1 MITVA
6 ALGTSAITRRT
17 IAAARGVDG
26 LRFTTVASRDA
37 ARAAS
42 LASELGLDA
51 STLDAVLADP
61 RIEAVYVATP
71 NAVHAGQ
78 IRAALDAGKH
88 VLVEKPAVATA
99 SDWDEACQR
108 ASVRGVVLL
117 ENMRIDRDP
126 VLARIAELLPTLGP
140 IRRVAVGLSQR
151 SSRYDDVLAGRR
163 VNIFDPA
170 LGGGALA
177 DIGVYVAH
185 LVTQLFGTPTRVFA
199 CLVPIATG
207 ADGAGA
213 ALASYP
219 GLVTE
224 LSWSKVSAGGE
235 GGIIEGEDGTLRF
248 DHVTE
253 LRTLTVE
260 YRDGRRLDERPEKE
274 PDNITYSLRRFASLA
289 ASGEP
294 ATSGGAPAASDQA
307 RTRATLALIERI
319 RRAAE
324 EEGPTES

>member
-17 IAAARGVDG
+17 IASARGVDG

-51 STLDAVLADP
+51 SNLDAVLADP

-88 VLVEKPAVATA
+88 VLVEKPAVETA
-99 SDWDEACQR
+99 SDWDEACKR

-170 LGGGALA
+170 LGGGAGRHRGLRRPPGDPVVRDA
-177 DIGVYVAH
+177 DAR
-185 LVTQLFGTPTRVFA
+185 LRLS
-199 CLVPIATG
+199 G
-207 ADGAGA
+207 AD
-213 ALASYP
+213 
-219 GLVTE
+219 
-224 LSWSKVSAGGE
+224 
-235 GGIIEGEDGTLRF
+235 R
-248 DHVTE
+248 H
-253 LRTLTVE
+253 R
-260 YRDGRRLDERPEKE
+260 RGRSR
-274 PDNITYSLRRFASLA
+274 
-289 ASGEP
+289 
-294 ATSGGAPAASDQA
+294 GGARVLPGTGD
-307 RTRATLALIERI
+307 RAVVV
-319 RRAAE
+319 
-324 EEGPTES
+324 ESQRGR